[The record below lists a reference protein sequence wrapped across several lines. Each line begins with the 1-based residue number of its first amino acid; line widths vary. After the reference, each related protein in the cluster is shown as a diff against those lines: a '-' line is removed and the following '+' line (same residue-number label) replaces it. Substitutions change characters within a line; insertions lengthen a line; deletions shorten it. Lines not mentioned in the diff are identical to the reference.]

1 VIIKCDTPTFRVC
14 ASQVLARRKASWISW
29 WTLQLQ
35 GSSYGGGSCNSFH
48 SPVFMS
54 KLLSSPFFVSWV
66 SNQFMQS
73 ANFFFLKICGA
84 RALGLNCKKTA
95 VIDSSLL
102 VMHLDRLLEKVS
114 PVLSWCTSSCVKDDF
129 FGILQH
135 DIFVLNCDVCCSF
148 PLTEMLGKLFNI
160 SPFVCTN

>member
-1 VIIKCDTPTFRVC
+1 
-14 ASQVLARRKASWISW
+14 
-29 WTLQLQ
+29 
-35 GSSYGGGSCNSFH
+35 
-48 SPVFMS
+48 
-54 KLLSSPFFVSWV
+54 
-66 SNQFMQS
+66 MQS

-114 PVLSWCTSSCVKDDF
+114 PVLSWCTSSCVNNDF

-148 PLTEMLGKLFNI
+148 PLTEMLDAHRKHGGIGTLLVKKVNI
-160 SPFVCTN
+160 LLPCFSFS

>member
-1 VIIKCDTPTFRVC
+1 
-14 ASQVLARRKASWISW
+14 
-29 WTLQLQ
+29 
-35 GSSYGGGSCNSFH
+35 
-48 SPVFMS
+48 
-54 KLLSSPFFVSWV
+54 
-66 SNQFMQS
+66 MQS

-114 PVLSWCTSSCVKDDF
+114 PVLSWCTSSCVNNDF

-148 PLTEMLGKLFNI
+148 PLTEMLGKLR
-160 SPFVCTN
+160 